1 MTNVITEGI
10 LVKRCA
16 TLILLVLSLAP
27 LADGATVKE
36 VQTALSEKYQI
47 TKRKLTGGFKKPGT
61 VVYVA
66 IPDFSVE
73 VPRSVISSLTISNGR
88 VDPESISENTERRA
102 VPIGEPL
109 YILSHQ
115 VENDLIRVHLA
126 TVSTY
131 PARIFGVDQK
141 RDMQVKIEFP
151 VNEGLESINVD
162 EALSLVSAVI
172 ATNAEAQEQPALSA
186 MIDIRRDQLSKPI
199 EERGSRSG
207 VQNLNPDPAM
217 SESPET
223 SQSEGRSMSGLE
235 PIGVVNK
242 PGCDGIEIVGYAERP
257 LGTGQTSYYVAI
269 RNTTAVAKIV
279 KVRHIGGKNV
289 RNRLRDDTADIQ
301 VGGGAIK
308 QYHIDLALRPPKLFE
323 VNRCL

>member
-1 MTNVITEGI
+1 MT
-10 LVKRCA
+10 RYA
-16 TLILLVLSLAP
+16 ILLVVLLSVGTS
-27 LADGATVKE
+27 ADGATVKE
-36 VQTALSEKYQI
+36 VQSALSEKYQI
-47 TKRKLTGGFKKPGT
+47 TKRKLTGGFKHTGT

-66 IPDFSVE
+66 IPDFSLE
-73 VPRSVISSLTISNGR
+73 VPRSVVSSLTVSNGR
-88 VDPESISENTERRA
+88 VDADSVSEKTDRLA

-115 VENDLIRVHLA
+115 VKKDLIRFHLA

-131 PARIFGVDQK
+131 PARIFGMDQE

-151 VNEGLESINVD
+151 LNEGLERISVE
-162 EALSLVSAVI
+162 EALSRVSGVI
-172 ATNAEAQEQPALSA
+172 PTYDEAQEQPALLA
-186 MIDIRRDQLSKPI
+186 LIDIRRDQLNQPI
-199 EERGSRSG
+199 EQRGHKSTGGARNS
-207 VQNLNPDPAM
+207 DPAKADP
-217 SESPET
+217 SET
-223 SQSEGRSMSGLE
+223 SQSGGRSMTGLE
-235 PIGVVNK
+235 PIGTVNK

-289 RNRLRDDTADIQ
+289 RNIVRDDTADIQ

-308 QYHIDLALRPPKLFE
+308 QYHIDLALRPPKLFK